1 MPPTDTGLWRWHSVL
16 PSHLG
21 VTTEVGC
28 SELRKTWGSFS
39 AFHMSHTEQA
49 ARAWKQTG
57 NRLACLGQKKGL
69 KVKVEILGR
78 QHPPLPLGW
87 TAEPAPDLPPIYSE
101 LLSSLALEIK
111 RLQVPGQ
118 LSWAWNPY
126 FESTWNLTRD
136 KRSCP
141 RDKF

>member
-1 MPPTDTGLWRWHSVL
+1 MGQFLSL
-16 PSHLG
+16 SH
-21 VTTEVGC
+21 VT
-28 SELRKTWGSFS
+28 
-39 AFHMSHTEQA
+39 QN
-49 ARAWKQTG
+49 KQRGPG

-101 LLSSLALEIK
+101 LLSSLTLEIK

-126 FESTWNLTRD
+126 FESTGNLTRD

-141 RDKF
+141 ETSFDKTPGHH